1 MKITAIEIDGRR
13 FVSAPSECATCGTCA
28 LLPLCHDNILFAHL
42 CNETTDSN
50 EIWKEAY
57 GQHAKG

>member
-13 FVSAPSECATCGTCA
+13 FVPAPSECATCGTCA
-28 LLPLCHDNILFAHL
+28 LLPL

-57 GQHAKG
+57 GQHARG